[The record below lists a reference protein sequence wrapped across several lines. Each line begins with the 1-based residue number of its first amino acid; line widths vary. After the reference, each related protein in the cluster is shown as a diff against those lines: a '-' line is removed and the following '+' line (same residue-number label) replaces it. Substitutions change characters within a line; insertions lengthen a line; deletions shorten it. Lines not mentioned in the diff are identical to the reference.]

1 MLVKKNSENNVKI
14 VRASISFWTSR
25 HKHMRNFSLVQQY
38 VTQCKNNFSCI
49 FWVEKETET
58 VFPKGE
64 KQQYQKCSVVD
75 ALKAASAALQSELER
90 VSRWKS
96 SVASKQT
103 TEQHDLKCLITKKFE
118 QI

>member
-1 MLVKKNSENNVKI
+1 M
-14 VRASISFWTSR
+14 
-25 HKHMRNFSLVQQY
+25 
-38 VTQCKNNFSCI
+38 
-49 FWVEKETET
+49 EKETET

-75 ALKAASAALQSELER
+75 ALEAVSAALQSELER

-103 TEQHDLKCLITKKFE
+103 TEQHDFKCLITKKFE
-118 QI
+118 QIEKNKTIFCPFFLR

>member
-1 MLVKKNSENNVKI
+1 M
-14 VRASISFWTSR
+14 
-25 HKHMRNFSLVQQY
+25 
-38 VTQCKNNFSCI
+38 
-49 FWVEKETET
+49 EKETET

-75 ALKAASAALQSELER
+75 ALKAVSAALQSELER

-118 QI
+118 QISKKQFFVRFFFANFHNVEILHSSSVMIPTLSSPPQGLTSIAGQWTLIYH